1 MLYSRLLRPLLFLMS
16 PERAHNLAMTAI
28 SRGWV
33 KAGRV
38 DEPAL
43 GQTLFGVHFPNP
55 IGLAAGFDKN
65 SQAVDRWADL
75 GFGFAELGTVTQHAQ
90 PGNPKPRLF
99 RLPEDKALINRM
111 GFNNE
116 GASAIQPRLQ
126 ASKREIPIG
135 INLGKSKVTPVEDAA
150 KDYAASFSIL
160 APHADYVVV
169 NVSSPNTPGLRGLQ
183 EKGPLTEIL
192 TGLKANDRTKPL
204 FVKIGPDLTLGEIDD
219 VIEVVHSL
227 GLTGIIATNTTID
240 RSGLLSDPGQAGGLS
255 GRPVFEPSNLVL
267 EYLAQ
272 GCSPEVILIGVGGIF
287 SVEDVIQKLSLGAHL
302 VQIYTGWVYGGPAL
316 IPTLAKGLTAR
327 LQMESVTLDELRGS
341 KVRPG

>member
-1 MLYSRLLRPLLFLMS
+1 MMS
-16 PERAHNLAMTAI
+16 PERAHNLAMAAI

-65 SQAVDRWADL
+65 AQAVDRWVDL
-75 GFGFAELGTVTQHAQ
+75 GFGFTELGTVTKHAQ

-99 RLPEDKALINRM
+99 RLPQDKALINRM

-126 ASKREIPIG
+126 AAKREIPIG

-150 KDYAASFSIL
+150 KDYAASFALL

-192 TGLKANDRTKPL
+192 TGLQAIDRSKPL
-204 FVKIGPDLTLGEIDD
+204 FVKIAPDLTLGEIDD
-219 VIEVVHSL
+219 VIEVVHML
-227 GLTGIIATNTTID
+227 RLTGIIATNTTVD
-240 RSGLLSDPGQAGGLS
+240 RSGLTRDPGEAGGLS
-255 GRPVFEPSNLVL
+255 GRPLFEPSNLVL

-272 GCSPEVILIGVGGIF
+272 SCSRDVILVGVGGIF
-287 SVEDVIQKLSLGAHL
+287 SVEDVLQKIALGAHL
-302 VQIYTGWVYGGPAL
+302 VQIYTGWVYGGPTL
-316 IPTLAKGLTAR
+316 IPRLVRETAVR
-327 LQMESVTLDELRGS
+327 MRSESDSLDALRGS
-341 KVRPG
+341 KVRTP